1 MALPHYSEHLP
12 PLEYQLFYSEQTFGG
27 GRYKQLNFIRLIL
40 DATFTERSDIQY
52 DLGDIHPIVNDE
64 RYMVYTKIIKYC
76 QREMFCLSFSQVV
89 VNVVVGWRMLM
100 FYHPT
105 IVLVFSSIYDSN
117 LGYDVVSKVVREQPQ
132 VEVQGD
138 QENVLAKYIPFKFA
152 INVEFILCETEN
164 IILVGL
170 KLVFFI
176 S

>member
-1 MALPHYSEHLP
+1 M
-12 PLEYQLFYSEQTFGG
+12 
-27 GRYKQLNFIRLIL
+27 
-40 DATFTERSDIQY
+40 
-52 DLGDIHPIVNDE
+52 
-64 RYMVYTKIIKYC
+64 
-76 QREMFCLSFSQVV
+76 
-89 VNVVVGWRMLM
+89 
-100 FYHPT
+100 
-105 IVLVFSSIYDSN
+105 
-117 LGYDVVSKVVREQPQ
+117 VSKVAREQPQ